1 MCEKKKPASAGD
13 ASDSWSARRDALEG
27 TMSRD
32 GEQRTMA
39 RDAIQHGL
47 LLLSEEQ
54 REAVVL
60 FHQLEWPIRLIAE
73 HMGLP
78 EGTVKSH
85 LHRGRMRL
93 REELVRG
100 VGEVVAIEQRPGSVP
115 MFAKRSLT
123 LEPRAGE
130 GGR

>member
-1 MCEKKKPASAGD
+1 
-13 ASDSWSARRDALEG
+13 
-27 TMSRD
+27 
-32 GEQRTMA
+32 
-39 RDAIQHGL
+39 
-47 LLLSEEQ
+47 
-54 REAVVL
+54 
-60 FHQLEWPIRLIAE
+60 
-73 HMGLP
+73 MGLP